1 MFVALVLTNFIRLG
15 LRWLLDSVVSEDTL
29 KLVETICITITLLIS
44 LSSVIRRIIS
54 IRKSEN
60 KKDAMLRDIY
70 EATVLNSQFSID
82 DMGVEN
88 RKIKS
93 RIM

>member
-1 MFVALVLTNFIRLG
+1 MLTNFIRLG